1 MSMTAPGGYVTP
13 ASPVVVSQI
22 ERLNSKADQLLDD
35 AERAVDGLQRL
46 SFSNV
51 DLDPRF
57 QFSQEDLDALIKQLG
72 PLPDIDLS
80 NWTEGLDLSA
90 GDQNFVFSPALLGRM
105 QEALPDLLIPEPPS
119 APPQPQEP
127 ADPGDPVEPPL
138 PQRPVLTDYQA
149 PDVDLNIPVPEYGDY
164 TSEVP
169 FPTLRPIVLPD
180 VPVINFDAIKFEGV
194 APVFQGTAPDPAD
207 FSFENE
213 DYNSALLE
221 RVKTAALQQMN
232 GEIGLPPAVE
242 DALFE
247 RAREREMEQGERIV
261 QQANEE
267 WAAKGFRFQGGP
279 LARRAD
285 RARFDASAKVSEVA
299 REQLVEHYRAQ
310 VESFRNGV
318 ANAIACEELTMRLFA
333 QAEDRRFQAT
343 RMKLDLTL
351 AVFNAMV
358 SKFNADANVFQVQ
371 AQVYRD
377 RFAAEQ
383 AKVQVYSEQLRAQ
396 QLIGELNAQDVQIF
410 SERLRALQINAEIYR
425 ARVQGYEARF
435 AAIRAQVDIYRT
447 QLESNGQLVNVYEAD
462 TRAFGEMVRASLTRT
477 ERFTAQANMY
487 AKKVDAWRATY
498 DGMLTGFNAKV
509 EQARLKKD
517 VYASNTDRLQAWAT
531 AETGRIRALA
541 DKYQAIA
548 AEIGAKSES
557 ERSKYQLYLAVAQA
571 SIERMRSAADILMKN
586 GEINIQSGLTA
597 ANLMLRARETA
608 AQTLAQLAAG
618 LTSAANVNASISDSS
633 SSSIGYSFSG
643 EIEVN

>member
-232 GEIGLPPAVE
+232 GEIGPAHGDADAVVPPRQRPHQVASKE
-242 DALFE
+242 A
-247 RAREREMEQGERIV
+247 RA
-261 QQANEE
+261 
-267 WAAKGFRFQGGP
+267 
-279 LARRAD
+279 
-285 RARFDASAKVSEVA
+285 
-299 REQLVEHYRAQ
+299 
-310 VESFRNGV
+310 
-318 ANAIACEELTMRLFA
+318 
-333 QAEDRRFQAT
+333 AEDRDQRVVGGLQGHGSSLGLCSGGRSGACFI
-343 RMKLDLTL
+343 
-351 AVFNAMV
+351 
-358 SKFNADANVFQVQ
+358 
-371 AQVYRD
+371 
-377 RFAAEQ
+377 
-383 AKVQVYSEQLRAQ
+383 AKY
-396 QLIGELNAQDVQIF
+396 
-410 SERLRALQINAEIYR
+410 
-425 ARVQGYEARF
+425 ARF
-435 AAIRAQVDIYRT
+435 SPLY
-447 QLESNGQLVNVYEAD
+447 
-462 TRAFGEMVRASLTRT
+462 RASLSR
-477 ERFTAQANMY
+477 
-487 AKKVDAWRATY
+487 K
-498 DGMLTGFNAKV
+498 
-509 EQARLKKD
+509 
-517 VYASNTDRLQAWAT
+517 
-531 AETGRIRALA
+531 IRP
-541 DKYQAIA
+541 DF
-548 AEIGAKSES
+548 G
-557 ERSKYQLYLAVAQA
+557 
-571 SIERMRSAADILMKN
+571 
-586 GEINIQSGLTA
+586 G
-597 ANLMLRARETA
+597 
-608 AQTLAQLAAG
+608 
-618 LTSAANVNASISDSS
+618 
-633 SSSIGYSFSG
+633 
-643 EIEVN
+643 